1 MGFGA
6 RAGDVVVPGNNFFAL
21 ERILG
26 LGWLLAG
33 MGVLYVALRRF
44 GVEVP
49 FAVAGAAALPLVP
62 GVLHA
67 SSTATNDATAVLCGS
82 AALLVAARILVGASS
97 AGQCRPL

>member
-1 MGFGA
+1 M
-6 RAGDVVVPGNNFFAL
+6 VVPGNNFFAL
-21 ERILG
+21 ARILG

-62 GVLHA
+62 GVLA
-67 SSTATNDATAVLCGS
+67 RLNTATTTRPPFSAVGP
-82 AALLVAARILVGASS
+82 LLVAARILVG
-97 AGQCRPL
+97 GTRLGMPLL